1 MSKLPRHVARFV
13 LLLCCVPLWSSTA
26 NSQIPFYTDDA
37 DTTAKGKF
45 HLEIYNEHDWL
56 QKSSYPTK
64 RQNTLVV
71 TVNYGVT
78 TKLEWDVNA
87 PLLTLI
93 NSHVVDPANVT
104 GVGDTQFGLKY
115 RLHDER
121 EVSRLP
127 TLAVVFYVEVPTGN
141 TQKQL
146 GSGLTDF
153 WLYGIAQKSVTKKT
167 KIRLNGGILFSGNSS
182 TGLIGIR
189 TERGRIYTGNMSVAR
204 DYSDRL
210 TLGAEVFG
218 AVPGNFKLNRG
229 QLTTQVGGHY
239 SLTDKFMLT
248 FGILGGR
255 FSASPR
261 AGVHLGFAVDF

>member
-56 QKSSYPTK
+56 QKLSYPAK
-64 RQNTLVV
+64 RQNTIVFTL
-71 TVNYGVT
+71 NYGVT
-78 TKLEWDVNA
+78 NKLEWGVNA

-93 NSHVVDPANVT
+93 NSHVVEPATVT

-115 RLHDER
+115 RLHDQR
-121 EVSRLP
+121 EGSRLP

-153 WLYGIAQKSVTKKT
+153 WLYGIAQKSVTKRT

-189 TERGRIYTGNMSVAR
+189 TERGHIYTGNMSVAR
-204 DYSDRL
+204 DYTDRL